1 MAQLEPANAW
11 AEILDHLPQGVLILR
26 EDWTVS
32 YWNHCLEEWTGISKS
47 EMLGQPIGHLYPHLT
62 TSKYITRLEPL
73 FQGGPPTTF
82 ASQFHGQFLPC
93 AYPNGQPRI
102 QHTTAKSIWNEA
114 TQSWHALI
122 IIHDVTNLARQVQAS
137 ELLRKKANEEMA
149 ERKKQ
154 ATLLSA
160 IQHIESTYIDTSNLH
175 GTFDVAL
182 SHLLHITESTYGF
195 IGEVRYRDGLP
206 YLKTQAIT
214 NIAWNQE
221 TRDLYDRLAPEFEF
235 FNLATLF
242 GQVLKTGAYVI
253 ANDPATDPRRGGLPE
268 GHPPLTAF
276 LGLPIYHGTCFI
288 GMAGVANRPSGYPST
303 LVEDLQPLMASL
315 GRIFQSL
322 KTEQERTAAQQAL
335 QESETRLELAVNG
348 TNEGL
353 WDWMDLSGEDMWWSP
368 NFYSLLGYAPQDLP
382 SNLPTFRQLLHP
394 DDRQPVDQA
403 LWDHIHHQT
412 PFDRHF
418 RMCTQSGTYRWFH
431 GQGSAIRDSDH
442 RAIRMAGSIRDV
454 TEQREREEELH
465 TLSNRLI
472 LATSVAK
479 MGIWDWD
486 IPTNHLKWD
495 TQMFELFGVNPKDSS
510 NTFDTWSRTLHPADR
525 SAAENAVQRALQG
538 QEELNTKFRIVWP
551 DQSVHIIAAR
561 GLVYWNDQ
569 GHPMRMLGVNW
580 DITEETKADHRLRE
594 SEQRFRSLADSAPVL
609 IWLTGPDHQLSWVNK
624 PWLDFTGQS
633 LGQELGKGWLQGLH
647 PDDHNR
653 YGQTYLSAYEAKRS
667 FTVEYRLRNIHK
679 EFRWILSTG
688 VPRFSPD
695 GAFLGYIGSGIDI
708 TERKKAEEKF
718 RLVVEAA
725 PSGMIMINQKGR
737 IVLANQ
743 LVTQLFHYS
752 SKELLGQPIELLI
765 PERFRRTHEADVS
778 RFFAHLESRAMGNGR
793 DLYGRR
799 KDGTEFPVEVG
810 LQPLKSGNDTYVLA
824 SIVDITKRKQW
835 EEQLAEQNRML
846 ALDAEIGKIISQQ
859 QDLQPLLQKCA
870 QAMVDHLRAVNA
882 CIWLHRPEHHM
893 LELQASSGDAIDLES
908 LPGQIPIG
916 QLLIGHIAQEQK
928 PHCTNAVPEDPQ
940 ISKQAWAKQEEV
952 VAFAGY
958 PLLKDQE
965 MMGVMA
971 LFAKSPFSE
980 LTLNTLRMIS
990 DHIAMAIEGYQ
1001 VHQAHQELSRQ
1012 NERILASAGEGIF
1025 GLDLEGRAT
1034 FMNPAAARLLGYE
1047 PEELIGRPVHDVIH
1061 HTKPDGAIYP
1071 KDECPMS
1078 AAFRNGIG
1086 RHIEAEVLWRKDG
1099 TPMPVEYTSTPLHDE
1114 KYEVRGAV
1122 ITFNDITERK
1132 RAEDRFRLV
1141 VETTPSGMVM
1151 TDQSGTIVLVNRLVE
1166 TLFGYSRQELIGQP
1180 IEILLPAR
1188 FRQAH
1193 PHHRSGYSN
1202 KHAPHPKMGKG
1213 RELHGL
1219 HKDGREIPLE
1229 VGLNPIETRDGRFI
1243 LSSIVDITERKAAEQ
1258 KRLQDAQALEQTN
1271 KELVLARDQALL
1283 AARSKAEFLATMSHE
1298 IRTPLNGVIG
1308 LTSLLLDTSLDEDQ
1322 RDMVNTVQHS
1332 GEFLLGILNDILDFS
1347 KIEAGKLNLES
1358 LDFDIRVAIDETIGL
1373 LAERAASKGLELY
1386 SLVDASIPLVINGDP
1401 GRIRQ
1406 ILLNLIGNA
1415 IKFTNSGS
1423 VSVHVSATPNP
1434 EGGLTLHFSVADT
1447 GIGLSHEA
1455 QRTLF
1460 QSFTQADSSTTRKYG
1475 GTGLGLAISKRLV
1488 TLMQGEIGLES
1499 QLGQGSRFWFTLPV
1513 ASSEAPYQFPAP
1525 CPSLE
1530 GRRLAI
1536 IAGPQSIQTLLRH
1549 YAEMWGMHCETADT
1563 PSAGLTLLQ
1572 QAQQALHPF
1581 DVVIVYHPTSAIQ
1594 DSQGLTLGTAIRQ
1607 DPRLASLPLIL
1618 LAELGKR
1625 GEAKLAKDSGFAA
1638 YLTQPVRYQQWQAC
1652 LKMVLN
1658 QDSPISNSSVPLITR
1673 HTLNES
1679 RAQSRHHILLVE
1691 DNDVNQKVAVRMLK
1705 KMGYR
1710 IDLALNGQEAIQASQ
1725 TTRYDLILMD
1735 CQMPEMD
1742 GFEATQKIREGERVN
1757 NEGFEETSDASSTES
1772 PPTPDSSL
1780 HGPPR
1785 PRVPILALTANALE
1799 SDRERCL
1806 KAGMDDFLTKPVRF
1820 EHLKAKLE
1828 LWLTP
1833 TAEQIDAH
1841 DASHSR
1847 NSLASPSEKTASAP
1861 QAPIDEQTLEELR
1874 TLAGED
1880 DPDFLES
1887 LIDQFLD
1894 DLPRHLENILRSIQ
1908 QQDSSSLTKAAHTCK
1923 GSSRYVGAFALS
1935 DLCAQLETCSRNQDL
1950 STAEQHLSNLRAEI
1964 HRVTH
1969 TLQSLRSRTPN

>member
-32 YWNHCLEEWTGISKS
+32 YWNHCLEEWTGISKP

-62 TSKYITRLEPL
+62 TSKYTTRLEPL

-102 QHTTAKSIWNEA
+102 QHTTAKSVWNEA

-160 IQHIESTYIDTSNLH
+160 IQHIESTYIDTNNLH

-206 YLKTQAIT
+206 YLKTQAIS

-221 TRDLYDRLAPEFEF
+221 TQDLYDRLAPEFEF

-353 WDWMDLSGEDMWWSP
+353 WDWMDLSGENMWWSP
-368 NFYSLLGYAPQDLP
+368 NFYSLLGYAPQEFP

-394 DDRQPVDQA
+394 DDRQPVNQA
-403 LWDHIHHQT
+403 LQDHIHHQT

-431 GQGSAIRDSDH
+431 GQGSVIRDSDH

-525 SAAENAVQRALQG
+525 SAAEDAVQRALQG

-561 GLVYWNDQ
+561 GLVHWDDQ
-569 GHPMRMLGVNW
+569 GHPIRMLGVNW
-580 DITEETKADHRLRE
+580 DITEETKADHRLHE

-609 IWLTGPDHQLSWVNK
+609 IWLTGPDRQLSWVNK

-893 LELQASSGDAIDLES
+893 LELQASSGNSIDLES

-1193 PHHRSGYSN
+1193 THHRSDYSN
-1202 KHAPHPKMGKG
+1202 KPAPHPKMGKG

-1757 NEGFEETSDASSTES
+1757 NEGFEKTSDASSTES

-1880 DPDFLES
+1880 DPDFLGS

-1923 GSSRYVGAFALS
+1923 GSSRYLGAFALS

-1969 TLQSLRSRTPN
+1969 TLQSLRSKTPN